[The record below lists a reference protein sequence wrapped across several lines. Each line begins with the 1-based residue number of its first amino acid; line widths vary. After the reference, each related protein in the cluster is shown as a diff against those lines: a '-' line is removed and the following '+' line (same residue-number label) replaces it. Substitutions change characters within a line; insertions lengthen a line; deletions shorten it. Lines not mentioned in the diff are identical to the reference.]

1 METHQT
7 RLDRTSEPADTSPA
21 AAGGFA
27 AETAALPAGFW
38 RVDPD
43 PGRDPRLVRGGA
55 GTARPDLE
63 HLPARLP
70 GGAQLLGSEVEFDL
84 ALCAVLHTG

>member
-7 RLDRTSEPADTSPA
+7 RLDRTSEPAGASPA

-27 AETAALPAGFW
+27 AETAALPAGFGGW
-38 RVDPD
+38 TLTRAGIRASFVA
-43 PGRDPRLVRGGA
+43 GREQRGLIWN
-55 GTARPDLE
+55 TF
-63 HLPARLP
+63 LP